1 MDSSESE
8 NATSSS
14 SLMADEIIEND
25 ETKAHRRMES
35 SSDAGDDETVAIE
48 AATAADGNM
57 MKPIMMPTEILSGVF
72 QFVFGITSSS
82 SHQSD
87 QTSES
92 TKQLSSRYP
101 SMAAIIVF
109 AVLSV
114 VSGQY
119 EFLYGILVVL
129 WLETSWVVLQWAEYV
144 VKDPAIRR
152 FRKFVRG
159 WRSFALRQTQRI
171 LHRGDWRKHYFR
183 HFHRK
188 ADRLEN

>member
-1 MDSSESE
+1 MIMDSNETN

-14 SLMADEIIEND
+14 LMTDEIIANDD
-25 ETKAHRRMES
+25 ETRAHRRIES
-35 SSDAGDDETVAIE
+35 SGAVDDETVAIQAE
-48 AATAADGNM
+48 TAADGNM
-57 MKPIMMPTEILSGVF
+57 MKPIMMPTDILSGVF
-72 QFVFGITSSS
+72 QFVFGMTSS

-87 QTSES
+87 QASES

-101 SMAAIIVF
+101 SMAAIVVF

-119 EFLYGILVVL
+119 ELLYGILVIL

-144 VKDPAIRR
+144 VKDPAVRR